1 MDISNQSYDTVHVIS
16 LVVSDVF
23 VFLVEFLVVLLVVF
37 LYERDQK
44 GYKEELPEDLLFE

>member
-16 LVVSDVF
+16 LVVSD